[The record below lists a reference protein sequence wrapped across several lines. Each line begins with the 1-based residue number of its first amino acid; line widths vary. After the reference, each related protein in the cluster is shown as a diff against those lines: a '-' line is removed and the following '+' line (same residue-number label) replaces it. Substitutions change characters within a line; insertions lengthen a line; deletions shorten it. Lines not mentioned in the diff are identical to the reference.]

1 MSATTLASPAVTAFA
16 AAVRNALADLPADEV
31 DDLTDGLE
39 ADLTE
44 RLDDVDAPELGD
56 PIAYAEEL
64 RLAAGLPMPSGS
76 RTGREATFAELRRMP
91 STVADELRARVRR
104 SPMLRQLAAFLL
116 AVRPVWWVFRALAV
130 TAVMMYGLGGSP
142 INGVTVLFGFAA
154 LIVSVQFGRGRWL
167 PFAWMRALLLAFN
180 VILVVATPLVLAGW
194 AWQINNAASV
204 NSYSSSSDFSSTGLM
219 ENGNQVS
226 NIFAYDAQ
234 GHPLS
239 NVQLFD
245 QDGKPLNLVGDPTLT
260 NTRTNADGS
269 VTVPNGG
276 VAGRLGWNVYPLA
289 SVPDNAI
296 TNDGTV
302 NGSVIPNAATP
313 PFAAARPIAG
323 TDQTASPS
331 PTASPVPS
339 SSPIPTLAPSPVPAP

>member
-1 MSATTLASPAVTAFA
+1 MSAATVASPAVTAFA
-16 AAVRNALADLPADEV
+16 AAVRNALADLPPDEV

-44 RLDDVDAPELGD
+44 RLDDVDAAELGD

-64 RLAAGLPMPSGS
+64 RLAAGLPMPSAS
-76 RTGREATFAELRRMP
+76 RTGRAATFAELRRLP
-91 STVADELRARVRR
+91 TTVADELRARVQR
-104 SPMLRQLAAFLL
+104 SPMLRQLAAFLI
-116 AVRPVWWVFRALAV
+116 AVRPAWWVFRALAV
-130 TAVMMYGLGGSP
+130 TAVLMYGLGGSP
-142 INGVTVLFGFAA
+142 INGVTVLFGCAA
-154 LIVSVQFGRGRWL
+154 LIISVQFGRGRWL

-180 VILVVATPLVLAGW
+180 VILAVATPLVLAGW
-194 AWQINNAASV
+194 AVQINNAASV
-204 NSYSSSSDFSSTGLM
+204 DSASSSSDFSSTGLM
-219 ENGNQVS
+219 ENGSQVS

-245 QDGKPLNLVGDPTLT
+245 QAGKPLNLVGDPTLT
-260 NTRTNADGS
+260 DTRTNADGS

-289 SVPDNAI
+289 SVPADAVA
-296 TNDGTV
+296 TDGTV
-302 NGSVIPNAATP
+302 NSAVTPNAATP

-323 TDQTASPS
+323 TDPTASPS
-331 PTASPVPS
+331 PSPSAVA
-339 SSPIPTLAPSPVPAP
+339 SPIPTLTPSPLPTP